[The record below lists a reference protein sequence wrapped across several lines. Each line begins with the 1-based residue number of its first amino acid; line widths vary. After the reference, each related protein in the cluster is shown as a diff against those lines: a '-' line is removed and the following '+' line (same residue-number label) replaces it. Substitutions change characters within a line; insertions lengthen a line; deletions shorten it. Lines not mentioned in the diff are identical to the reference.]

1 MPSCGRR
8 WSWGSSRRGRRRDGR
23 PRRPSTS
30 SPDRCQP
37 PRRRRH
43 RRQPPAQ
50 APSSAAAAAAA
61 GLPRRRSSWGRL
73 LAPLGLF
80 LFLSRRLPSKP
91 RSRLTP
97 CQPLQRLIQAL
108 SGPLAPPL
116 PRLFPLANAPHG
128 VFRLSDVQV
137 WPAPRPLVFHQNV
150 SELLRRVPMPLVALL
165 LGETLR
171 VPIHA
176 HYRAAAVLLVQV
188 LQNSRQRPPR
198 RGCAR
203 QLGQQL

>member
-1 MPSCGRR
+1 MLA
-8 WSWGSSRRGRRRDGR
+8 
-23 PRRPSTS
+23 
-30 SPDRCQP
+30 
-37 PRRRRH
+37 RRH
-43 RRQPPAQ
+43 RRLHCGAENSVHLALRLQ
-50 APSSAAAAAAA
+50 AAGGFLVAGLLPTARTAAAAAAA
-61 GLPRRRSSWGRL
+61 GLPRPARCRGREWRRRSSWGRL

-80 LFLSRRLPSKP
+80 LFLSRRLPRKP

-97 CQPLQRLIQAL
+97 CQPLQRLVQAL

-176 HYRAAAVLLVQV
+176 HYRAAPVLLVQV